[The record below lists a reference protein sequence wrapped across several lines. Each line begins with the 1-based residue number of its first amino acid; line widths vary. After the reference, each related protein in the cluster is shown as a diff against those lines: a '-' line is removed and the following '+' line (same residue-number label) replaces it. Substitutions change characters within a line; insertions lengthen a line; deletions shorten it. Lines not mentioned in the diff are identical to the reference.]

1 MQVVWML
8 DCHLGKWAILKLGTQ
23 QLAAQESDIKATLDY
38 KHCCLA
44 HMRILLGIVPFFAIL
59 YLTFTL
65 DGFNKSVFGYASK
78 KSKNA
83 GTEEIESF
91 GIFLLFLSKLISNLS
106 VKDCGNISDL

>member
-65 DGFNKSVFGYASK
+65 DGFIDNWSPALANFFPVFFIA
-78 KSKNA
+78 KSKYQI
-83 GTEEIESF
+83 G
-91 GIFLLFLSKLISNLS
+91 L
-106 VKDCGNISDL
+106 VKKQRTL

>member
-65 DGFNKSVFGYASK
+65 DGFIDNWSPALA
-78 KSKNA
+78 N
-83 GTEEIESF
+83 
-91 GIFLLFLSKLISNLS
+91 LISTPLPS
-106 VKDCGNISDL
+106 SFFAISSIFEEV